1 MKIERIMSK
10 NLEYYLSLPYTIMLR
25 WDGDDEIFVAHVD
38 ELPGCSAHGA
48 TEATAISN
56 LRDNMQV
63 WIEDCLEAGD
73 PIPEPAQEIELPSG
87 KWLQRVP
94 RSLHSKLIRLAKKEG
109 VSLNQLVS
117 SALAE
122 AVGMKSRRAEH
133 AKPVVVESKI
143 HSRVSSMPFGSI
155 LVDGYQIVDE
165 MQILGQTSYAIEEFS
180 SRLDFLPKSQG
191 EPGHERSLHA
201 QVKKRVFTYQN

>member
-1 MKIERIMSK
+1 MSK
-10 NLEYYLSLPYTIMLR
+10 NLKYYLSLPYTIILR
-25 WDGDDEIFVAHVD
+25 WDGDDEFFVARVD

-48 TEATAISN
+48 TEAEAVSN

-63 WIEDCLEAGD
+63 WIEDCLVAGD
-73 PIPEPAQEIELPSG
+73 PIPEPAQETELPSG

-122 AVGMKSRRAEH
+122 VVGMKTARAEH
-133 AKPVVVESKI
+133 AHSVVVGPKI
-143 HSRVSSMPFGSI
+143 HSGVTSTQFGSI
-155 LVDGYQIVDE
+155 LVDGYQLVGKD
-165 MQILGQTSYAIEEFS
+165 QILGHTSYAFEEFS
-180 SRLDFLPKSQG
+180 SRLDFLPKSHG
-191 EPGHERSLHA
+191 EPARERSMHA
-201 QVKKRVFTYQN
+201 QAKKQILTYRN

>member
-1 MKIERIMSK
+1 MSK
-10 NLEYYLSLPYTIMLR
+10 NLKYYLSLPYSIILR
-25 WDGDDEIFVAHVD
+25 WDGDDEIFVARVD

-48 TEATAISN
+48 TEAEAISN

-73 PIPEPAQEIELPSG
+73 PIPEPAQEVELPSG

-94 RSLHSKLIRLAKKEG
+94 KSLHSKLIRLAKKEG

-122 AVGMKSRRAEH
+122 AVGMKSRAEH
-133 AKPVVVESKI
+133 VLPSVVASKAY
-143 HSRVSSMPFGSI
+143 SGSASVPFGSVV
-155 LVDGYQIVDE
+155 VDTFQVSGEMHTFGYTSVAFEELSGQ
-165 MQILGQTSYAIEEFS
+165 LGFLTKPQRELDRERNLRAQGKKQTY
-180 SRLDFLPKSQG
+180 
-191 EPGHERSLHA
+191 
-201 QVKKRVFTYQN
+201 TYQN